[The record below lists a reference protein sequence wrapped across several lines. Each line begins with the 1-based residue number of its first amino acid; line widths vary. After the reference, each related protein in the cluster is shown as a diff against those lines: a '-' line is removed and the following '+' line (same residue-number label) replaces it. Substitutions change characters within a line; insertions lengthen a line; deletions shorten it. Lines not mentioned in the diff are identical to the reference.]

1 MPKGETGERKPDWG
15 EYYEHH
21 KNRKPRSELTQL
33 LEAMQKNGASFQEM
47 TALEIGGGNMIETKA
62 LLDAGFGH
70 VIATD
75 ITDGAENAA
84 ASLQMDVNDFG
95 HDVERLEFLK
105 VANEELGDHLE
116 PHSIDLAVAYLSL
129 QFAPPEDFARLWEA
143 LKASLKPG
151 GKLAV
156 ILVGDRDDWAQ
167 KTLADGSRAYK
178 KMNFHSREDIEKLLT
193 GFEGAEVREE
203 EEDGKTHD
211 GVAKHWHTFYVE
223 AQKPTDA

>member
-1 MPKGETGERKPDWG
+1 MVERNTQWG

-21 KNRKPRSELTQL
+21 QGRAPRPELMQL
-33 LEAMQKNGASFQEM
+33 LDAMRQDGESFEGK
-47 TALEIGGGNMIETKA
+47 TALEIGTGNMIETKA

-84 ASLQMDVNDFG
+84 ASLQLDVNDFG

-105 VANEELGDHLE
+105 VANEELAAHLE
-116 PHSIDLAVAYLSL
+116 HESIDLAVAYLSL
-129 QFAPPEDFARLWEA
+129 QFTPPEDFARLWVVLRE
-143 LKASLKPG
+143 SLKPG
-151 GKLAV
+151 GKLSV
-156 ILVGDRDDWAQ
+156 ILIGNRDDWAR

-193 GFEGAEVREE
+193 DFDSIQVREE

-223 AQKPTDA
+223 AQKPNTV

>member
-21 KNRKPRSELTQL
+21 KNREPREELVQL
-33 LEAMQKNGASFQEM
+33 LDSMRQASGSFADK
-47 TALEIGGGNMIETKA
+47 TALEIGAGNMIETKA

>member
-1 MPKGETGERKPDWG
+1 MPRGETGERKPDWG

-21 KNRKPRSELTQL
+21 KNRKPRAELVQVL
-33 LEAMQKNGASFQEM
+33 DVMRRERGSFEDM
-47 TALEIGGGNMIETKA
+47 TALEIGAGNMIETKA

-105 VANEELGDHLE
+105 VANEELGDRLE

-129 QFAPPEDFARLWEA
+129 QFTPPEDFARLWDS

-156 ILVGDRDDWAQ
+156 ILVGDRDGWAQ

-178 KMNFHSREDIEKLLT
+178 KMNFHSREDIEKLLI
-193 GFEGAEVREE
+193 GLDDVQVREE

-223 AQKPTDA
+223 AQKPADV